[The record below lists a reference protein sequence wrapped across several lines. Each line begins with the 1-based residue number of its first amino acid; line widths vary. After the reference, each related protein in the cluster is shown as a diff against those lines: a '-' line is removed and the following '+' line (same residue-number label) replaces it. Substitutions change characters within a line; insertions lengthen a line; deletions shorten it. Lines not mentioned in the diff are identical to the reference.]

1 MRPRVFTPAGK
12 DSSMGILQD
21 RVAVV
26 TGSGRGLGREF
37 ALALASEGAAVVVND
52 LGVTLR
58 GDSTEDDPAGQVVA
72 EIETAGGRAV
82 AAYESVADFEAAGRI
97 VNTAIEQFGRIDIL
111 VNNAGIVRDR
121 TLVKMQEEDFDAV
134 IGTHLKGTFNLT
146 RHAAPIMKEAG
157 YGRILNI
164 TSSAGLRGN
173 FGQTNY
179 GAAKAGIMG
188 MTFVWAL
195 ELAKSGITVNALA
208 PAGVTRMTADLSD
221 ADAVAEMP
229 ATLDPSLNAPLI
241 AFLASEQA
249 GHVNGQIFGR
259 TDFSYTIFQ
268 HPKQIAWMHR
278 DGGWDVPGVVEQFDT
293 MLGQHLQPV
302 GMVMPKGLS
311 QDQARD

>member
-1 MRPRVFTPAGK
+1 
-12 DSSMGILQD
+12 MGILD
-21 RVAVV
+21 GRVAIV

-37 ALALASEGAAVVVND
+37 ALCLASQGAAVVVND
-52 LGVTLR
+52 VGVSLR
-58 GDSTEDDPAGQVVA
+58 GESTGEDPADSVVA
-72 EIETAGGRAV
+72 EITAAGGRAV
-82 AAYESVADFEAAGRI
+82 AARDSVSDFEAAGRI
-97 VNTAIEQFGRIDIL
+97 VGTAVDAFGQVDIV

-121 TLVKMQEEDFDAV
+121 TLVKMDEADFDAV
-134 IGTHLKGTFNLT
+134 VATHLKGTFNVT
-146 RHAAPIMKEAG
+146 RHAAPLMKEAG
-157 YGRILNI
+157 YGRIVNI

-195 ELAKSGITVNALA
+195 ELARSGITVNALA

-221 ADAVAEMP
+221 PDAVAAMP
-229 ATLDPSLNAPLI
+229 ATLDPSLNAPLV
-241 AFLASEQA
+241 AYLASEQA

-259 TDFSYTIFQ
+259 TDFSFTIFQ

-278 DGGWDVPGVVEQFDT
+278 EGGWDVEGVAQEFDT
-293 MLGQHLQPV
+293 MLGQHLQQV

-311 QDQARD
+311 QENTRT